1 MVRLAIA
8 RRWTPEDDALLVQ
21 LLEEGEAWPV
31 IAARLK
37 RTMAALKLAPVS
49 CARGPRSGPS
59 SRSPSA
65 IMPRR
70 PLIHRWT
77 PEDTALLAKLLR
89 EGKTYVQIAREMKCS
104 PSAVRNHASRL
115 AKSERRTGGRG

>member
-37 RTMAALKLAPVS
+37 RTMAAVQHRAASRLRVPH
-49 CARGPRSGPS
+49 RSDEAL
-59 SRSPSA
+59 SA
-65 IMPRR
+65 MPRR
-70 PLIHRWT
+70 PISRRWT
-77 PEDTALLAKLLR
+77 PADDELLVKLLR
-89 EGKTYVQIAREMKCS
+89 EDKSFVIVARRMK
-104 PSAVRNHASRL
+104 
-115 AKSERRTGGRG
+115 RTP

>member
-37 RTMAALKLAPVS
+37 RTMAAVQHR
-49 CARGPRSGPS
+49 ARVPHRSDEAL
-59 SRSPSA
+59 SA
-65 IMPRR
+65 MPRR
-70 PLIHRWT
+70 PISRRWT
-77 PEDTALLAKLLR
+77 PADDELLVKLLR
-89 EGKTYVQIAREMKCS
+89 EDKSFVIVARRMK
-104 PSAVRNHASRL
+104 
-115 AKSERRTGGRG
+115 RTP